1 MTEKGRPVAK
11 ISSQFGDSQAY
22 EDSQR
27 RRFAR
32 RHEPGYSGQGYNYG
46 NYPYMVSAMA
56 VGMNQI
62 VASDARYQDIA
73 KNYKRKAGLNTSSGL
88 GEGGTAAYQTGMA
101 GGGQP

>member
-1 MTEKGRPVAK
+1 M
-11 ISSQFGDSQAY
+11 QAY

-32 RHEPGYSGQGYNYG
+32 RHEPNYSGQGFHYAQ
-46 NYPYMVSAMA
+46 YPYMVSAMA

-62 VASDARYQDIA
+62 VATDERYQNSVS
-73 KNYKRKAGLNTSSGL
+73 NYKKKAGFPVSNGL
-88 GEGGTAAYQTGMA
+88 GTGGTAAFATGMA

>member
-1 MTEKGRPVAK
+1 MSK
-11 ISSQFGDSQAY
+11 ISSQFSDAQAY

-32 RHEPGYSGQGYNYG
+32 RHEPGYSGQGYNYP

-62 VASDARYQDIA
+62 VQSDPQYQGVVE
-73 KNYKRKAGLNTSSGL
+73 NYRRKAGLNASSGL
-88 GEGGTAAYQTGMA
+88 GEGGTAAFATGMA